1 MYCTK
6 DALINFDL
14 GKLYNEWKERAPL
27 FYSFLLILVE
37 RVRNLQFGFQVW

>member
-6 DALINFDL
+6 DALANFDL

-27 FYSFLLILVE
+27 FYSFLLTLVS
-37 RVRNLQFGFQVW
+37 GKS